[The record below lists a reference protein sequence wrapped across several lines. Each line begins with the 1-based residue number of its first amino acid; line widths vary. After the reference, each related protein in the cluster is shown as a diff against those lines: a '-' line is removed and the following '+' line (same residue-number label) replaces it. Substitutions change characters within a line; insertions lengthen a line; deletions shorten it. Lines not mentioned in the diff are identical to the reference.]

1 MGVIE
6 GDQPFA
12 MVITKIGQATL
23 RVTERLFFIDVFE
36 RFISFQ
42 FRLKLIAA
50 RKQFVVLEA
59 GQIMRRM
66 MPVMLQDELIEIW
79 LPVWPL
85 SKHEDMLN
93 AIALHARR
101 ELAHVVDVI

>member
-1 MGVIE
+1 MGIIE
-6 GDQPFA
+6 GDQPFT
-12 MVITKIGQATL
+12 MVITEIGQAGL

-42 FRLKLIAA
+42 FRFKVISA

-59 GQIMRRM
+59 GQVMRRM
-66 MPVMLQDELIEIW
+66 MPVMLEDELIEIR

-93 AIALHARR
+93 TVALHARR
-101 ELAHVVDVI
+101 ELAHVVDV